1 MATPLHSSLAKPE
14 ADRPDLD
21 PDASTPCPVEA
32 QTNSPTE
39 EARSL
44 LPVVRTLG
52 IDRIE
57 RHVFICADQTKP
69 LCCPKDASLESWD
82 YLKRRLREL
91 GLDGTGPGN
100 PSGAEFSPSSV
111 VFRTKANCLRVCTEG
126 PILLVYPE
134 GVWYRRATPAAI
146 EQIIQEHLIGG
157 RVVQSLAFFERS
169 LPQMA
174 P

>member
-1 MATPLHSSLAKPE
+1 MATPLHSSLAQPE
-14 ADRPDLD
+14 ADRPD
-21 PDASTPCPVEA
+21 PDASTPGPVDA
-32 QTNSPTE
+32 QTNFPTE

-69 LCCPKDASLESWD
+69 LCCSKEASLESWD

-91 GLDGTGPGN
+91 GLDGTGPDSS
-100 PSGAEFSPSSV
+100 SGSESPLPSV

-134 GVWYRRATPAAI
+134 GVWYRRATPEAI
-146 EQIIQEHLIGG
+146 EQIIQEHLMGG